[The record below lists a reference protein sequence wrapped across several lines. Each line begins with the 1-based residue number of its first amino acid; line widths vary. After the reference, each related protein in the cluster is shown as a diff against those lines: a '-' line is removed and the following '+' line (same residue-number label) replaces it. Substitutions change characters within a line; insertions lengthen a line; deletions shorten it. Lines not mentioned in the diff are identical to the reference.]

1 MIPCRTFSIV
11 AADPVAGECGVAVA
25 SKFLSVGAVVPWARG
40 GVGAIATQSYAN
52 TSYGPIGLDLL
63 AKGLTPQAAVD
74 RLTAADPY
82 SAKRQV
88 GVVDMEGRAA
98 TFSGPECFPWFGGLT
113 GDHVAVQGN
122 ILVGEA
128 TVTAML
134 QAFQT
139 TTGPLADRLLAALKA
154 GDRAGGDRRGK
165 QSAALM
171 VVKPA
176 GGYGGLNDRYLD
188 LRIDDHPHP
197 VDELERLTGL
207 WRLYFEK
214 PSEDDLL
221 LIDDRLAHE
230 LREGLRRLGYEP
242 GRDGQAWD
250 EGDRKAF
257 TAFSE
262 MENLEDRLRADG
274 RTDHQVLAYF
284 REKLT
289 SYSAPPVGEGQGG
302 GSA

>member
-25 SKFLSVGAVVPWARG
+25 SKFLSAGAVVPWARG
-40 GVGAIATQSYAN
+40 GVGAIATQSFAN
-52 TSYGPIGLDLL
+52 TSYGPAGLDLL
-63 AKGLTPQAAVD
+63 ANGVEPQAVID
-74 RLTAADPY
+74 RLTADDPDA
-82 SAKRQV
+82 AKRQV
-88 GVVDMEGRAA
+88 GIVDMQGGAA
-98 TFSGPECFPWFGGLT
+98 TFTGSECFPWFGGLT
-113 GDHVAVQGN
+113 ADHVAVQGN

-134 QAFQT
+134 GAFQT
-139 TTGPLADRLLAALKA
+139 TTGSLAARLLAALKA
-154 GDRAGGDRRGK
+154 GDGAGGDRRGK
-165 QSAALM
+165 QSAALL

-188 LRIDDHPHP
+188 LRVDDHRHP

-221 LIDDRLAHE
+221 VIDDRLAQE
-230 LREGLRRLGYEP
+230 LRDGLRRLGYDPGIAGEP
-242 GRDGQAWD
+242 W
-250 EGDRKAF
+250 GDAARKAF

-262 MENLEDRLRADG
+262 MENLEDRLRPDG
-274 RTDHQVLAYF
+274 RTDRQVLAYL
-284 REKLT
+284 RERLKF
-289 SYSAPPVGEGQGG
+289 PPPLAEGQGG

>member
-11 AADPVAGECGVAVA
+11 AADPLAGECGVAVA
-25 SKFLSVGAVVPWARG
+25 SKFLSAGAVVPWARG
-40 GVGAIATQSYAN
+40 GVGAVATQSYAN
-52 TSYGPIGLDLL
+52 TSYGPTGLDLL
-63 AKGLTPQAAVD
+63 AEGLMPQTVID
-74 RLTAADPY
+74 RLTAADPD

-88 GVVDMEGRAA
+88 GVVDMKGGAA
-98 TFSGPECFPWFGGLT
+98 TFTGSGCYPWNGGLT

-134 QAFQT
+134 QAFLT
-139 TTGPLADRLLAALKA
+139 TTGPLAGRLVAALKA

-165 QSAALM
+165 QSAALL

-188 LRIDDHPHP
+188 LRVDDHPRP

-207 WRLYFEK
+207 WRLFFEK
-214 PSEDDLL
+214 PSDDDLIV
-221 LIDDRLAHE
+221 IDDRLAHE
-230 LREGLRRLGYEP
+230 LRDGLRRLGYDPGPDGEP
-242 GRDGQAWD
+242 W
-250 EGDRKAF
+250 GDRARQAF
-257 TAFSE
+257 TSFSE
-262 MENLEDRLRADG
+262 MENLEERLRHDG
-274 RTDHQVLAYF
+274 RTDRQVLAYF
-284 REKLT
+284 REKLGA
-289 SYSAPPVGEGQGG
+289 S

>member
-1 MIPCRTFSIV
+1 M
-11 AADPVAGECGVAVA
+11 
-25 SKFLSVGAVVPWARG
+25 
-40 GVGAIATQSYAN
+40 Q
-52 TSYGPIGLDLL
+52 
-63 AKGLTPQAAVD
+63 
-74 RLTAADPY
+74 
-82 SAKRQV
+82 
-88 GVVDMEGRAA
+88 GRAA
-98 TFSGPECFPWFGGLT
+98 TFSGGDCFPWFGGLT

-128 TVTAML
+128 TVAAML

-139 TTGPLADRLLAALKA
+139 TTGALAGRLLAALKA

-165 QSAALM
+165 QSAALL

-214 PSEDDLL
+214 ASDDDLVV
-221 LIDDRLAHE
+221 IDDPLAQE
-230 LREGLRRLGYEP
+230 LRDGLRRLGYDP
-242 GRDGQAWD
+242 GPDGAPW
-250 EGDRKAF
+250 GDRARQAF

-262 MENLEDRLRADG
+262 MENLEDRLRPDG
-274 RTDHQVLAYF
+274 RTDRQVLAYF
-284 REKLT
+284 RERLKV
-289 SYSAPPVGEGQGG
+289 PPPLGEGQRG

>member
-88 GVVDMEGRAA
+88 GVVDMAGRAA

>member
-25 SKFLSVGAVVPWARG
+25 SKFLSAGAVVPWARA

-52 TSYGPIGLDLL
+52 TSYGPTGLDLL
-63 AKGLTPQAAVD
+63 AKGVSPHAVID
-74 RLTAADPY
+74 RLTAADPD

-88 GVVDMEGRAA
+88 GIVDMKGGAA
-98 TFSGPECFPWFGGLT
+98 TFTGRECFPWFGGLT
-113 GDHVAVQGN
+113 GSHVAVQGN
-122 ILVGEA
+122 ILVSEA

-134 QAFQT
+134 RAFET
-139 TTGPLADRLLAALKA
+139 TAGTLAGRLLAALKA

-165 QSAALM
+165 QSAALL

-188 LRIDDHPHP
+188 LRVDDHPHP

-214 PSEDDLL
+214 PSDDDLL
-221 LIDDRLAHE
+221 VIDERLAQE
-230 LREGLRRLGYEP
+230 LRDGLRRLGYDPGPDGEP
-242 GRDGQAWD
+242 W
-250 EGDRKAF
+250 GDRGRQAF
-257 TAFSE
+257 TSFSE
-262 MENLEDRLRADG
+262 MENLEDRLRPDG
-274 RTDHQVLAYF
+274 RTDRQVLAYF
-284 REKLT
+284 REKL
-289 SYSAPPVGEGQGG
+289 
-302 GSA
+302 GSSGST